1 MEISIRFIQEH
12 WSALLLPLAV
22 AGVTLLIGFVARNLV
37 FRMLRRWAGATE
49 SGFDDIFVEALYS
62 PFMIWVL
69 MLALHLGTQTSA
81 LPPRAQNIAAQ
92 IFLVLFILSMTLVF
106 SRLAGVLVKFY
117 AGSFTSLAENL
128 ARMVVLL
135 LGTIIVLNA
144 LGISVLPILTALGVG
159 GIAIALA
166 LQDTLSNLFSGF
178 YVSVAGQVRVGD
190 YIRLDSGDEGYV
202 TDVTWR
208 STALR
213 SLQNNVIIIPN
224 AKLAKATITNFDLP
238 EQSMSVSVGVSV
250 SYNCDPQV
258 VEDILIDEA
267 KKAVGQVQ
275 GLLAEPSPYVRFA
288 PGFGPSSLDLTLT
301 CYVKKFADQFLVQ
314 HELRK
319 RIFVRFRDAKIEIP
333 FPTRTIYMHE
343 ASPEAQR
350 SKKMSTP

>member
-224 AKLAKATITNFDLP
+224 AK
-238 EQSMSVSVGVSV
+238 
-250 SYNCDPQV
+250 
-258 VEDILIDEA
+258 
-267 KKAVGQVQ
+267 
-275 GLLAEPSPYVRFA
+275 
-288 PGFGPSSLDLTLT
+288 
-301 CYVKKFADQFLVQ
+301 
-314 HELRK
+314 
-319 RIFVRFRDAKIEIP
+319 IEIP
-333 FPTRTIYMHE
+333 FPTRTIYLHE

>member
-1 MEISIRFIQEH
+1 
-12 WSALLLPLAV
+12 
-22 AGVTLLIGFVARNLV
+22 
-37 FRMLRRWAGATE
+37 
-49 SGFDDIFVEALYS
+49 
-62 PFMIWVL
+62 
-69 MLALHLGTQTSA
+69 
-81 LPPRAQNIAAQ
+81 
-92 IFLVLFILSMTLVF
+92 
-106 SRLAGVLVKFY
+106 
-117 AGSFTSLAENL
+117 
-128 ARMVVLL
+128 MVVLL

-178 YVSVAGQVRVGD
+178 YVSVAGQIRVGD

-202 TDVTWR
+202 TDITWR
-208 STALR
+208 STSLR